1 VAAPALGRATELQRF
16 ENTFNLARVGGAILA
31 FGLGPFFPHL
41 GLAYVVGLGV
51 ALLADAAFA
60 AALIQTGRYRQFP
73 EVSARLVFGVD
84 LVVVA
89 YAILVFAADP
99 NWSTYIIGM
108 LLVIAGGF
116 RLATAG
122 AIVASVTMAAA
133 YVGIA
138 LYRASAFGFTT
149 ELYRLVFTVAIYLLA
164 GFLMSGLVRELATLR
179 AQRERFEHQRAEAD
193 ALRHLDELKS
203 QFLADMSHDFRSP
216 LTVVRGAIEILRSER
231 PGPLNVQQR
240 ELASR
245 AARNAH
251 RLEEFTEDLLEM
263 ARIEHGGVELERVEI
278 DACALL
284 REVVEDHRAFA
295 DAREQRIELD
305 CQSDHMTISVDVGRL
320 RRALSNLIDNAIK
333 FGPEGSPI
341 SVCARRE
348 AEVFSVSVTDR
359 GPGVDRD
366 ERDRI
371 FDKFSRGRRSTT
383 TSGAGLGLSI
393 ARSLVELHGG
403 SIRYED
409 PSEGGATFVV
419 TVPVG
424 IE

>member
-1 VAAPALGRATELQRF
+1 
-16 ENTFNLARVGGAILA
+16 
-31 FGLGPFFPHL
+31 
-41 GLAYVVGLGV
+41 
-51 ALLADAAFA
+51 
-60 AALIQTGRYRQFP
+60 
-73 EVSARLVFGVD
+73 
-84 LVVVA
+84 
-89 YAILVFAADP
+89 
-99 NWSTYIIGM
+99 
-108 LLVIAGGF
+108 
-116 RLATAG
+116 
-122 AIVASVTMAAA
+122 MA
-133 YVGIA
+133 
-138 LYRASAFGFTT
+138 
-149 ELYRLVFTVAIYLLA
+149 
-164 GFLMSGLVRELATLR
+164 GLVRELATLR
-179 AQRERFEHQRAEAD
+179 AQRERFEHQRAEAE

-263 ARIEHGGVELERVEI
+263 ARIEHGGVQLERVEI

-284 REVVEDHRAFA
+284 REVVDDHRAFA

-305 CQSDHMTISVDVGRL
+305 CQNDHMTVSVDVGRL
-320 RRALSNLIDNAIK
+320 RRAFSNLIDNAIK

-348 AEVFSVSVTDR
+348 AQAFRVSVTDR
-359 GPGVDRD
+359 GPGVDSD
-366 ERDRI
+366 ERDLI
-371 FDKFSRGRRSTT
+371 FDKFSRGRRNTT

-409 PSEGGATFVV
+409 ASDGGATFVV

>member
-16 ENTFNLARVGGAILA
+16 EKTFNLARFGGAILG
-31 FGLGPFFPHL
+31 FGLGPFFPNL
-41 GLAYVVGLGV
+41 GPAYVITLGF

-60 AALIQTGRYRQFP
+60 GLLIRTGRYRQSP
-73 EVSARLVFGVD
+73 EACAWIVFGVD

-99 NWSTYIIGM
+99 NWSTYIVGM

-122 AIVASVTMAAA
+122 AVVAAVFMAVA
-133 YVGIA
+133 YLGIA
-138 LYRASAFGFTT
+138 FYRASAFGFTT
-149 ELYRLVFTVAIYLLA
+149 EPYRLVFTVAIYVLA
-164 GFLMSGLVRELATLR
+164 GFLMAGLVRELATLR
-179 AQRERFEHQRAEAD
+179 AQRERFEHQRAEAE

-216 LTVVRGAIEILRSER
+216 LTVVRGAIEILGSER

-240 ELASR
+240 ELTAR

-251 RLEEFTEDLLEM
+251 RLEEFTEDLLET
-263 ARIEHGGVELERVEI
+263 ARIEHGGVELERLEI
-278 DACALL
+278 DGCALL
-284 REVVEDHRAFA
+284 REVVEDHRPFA
-295 DAREQRIELD
+295 DARAQRIELD
-305 CQSDHMTISVDVGRL
+305 CNSDHTTISVDVSRL
-320 RRALSNLIDNAIK
+320 RRAFSNLIDNAIK

-341 SVCARRE
+341 EVCARRE
-348 AEVFSVSVTDR
+348 ADAFWVSVTDR
-359 GPGVDRD
+359 GPGVDRE
-366 ERDRI
+366 ERDHI
-371 FDKFSRGRRSTT
+371 FEKFSRGRRNAA

-409 PSEGGATFVV
+409 ASGGGARFVV
-419 TVPVG
+419 QVPVD

>member
-16 ENTFNLARVGGAILA
+16 ENTFNLARLGGAVLA

-41 GLAYVVGLGV
+41 GIAYVIGLGV
-51 ALLADAAFA
+51 ALVADAAFA
-60 AALIQTGRYRQFP
+60 ATLIRTGRYRQSP
-73 EVSARLVFGVD
+73 EASARIVFGVD

-99 NWSTYIIGM
+99 NWSTYIAGM

-116 RLATAG
+116 RLATFG
-122 AIVASVTMAAA
+122 AIVAALFMAAA
-133 YVGIA
+133 YVAIA
-138 LYRASAFGFTT
+138 LYRESAYGLPT
-149 ELYRLVFTVAIYLLA
+149 EPYRLVFTVAIYLLA
-164 GFLMSGLVRELATLR
+164 GFLMAGLVRELATLR
-179 AQRERFEHQRAEAD
+179 AQRERFEHQRAEAE

-216 LTVVRGAIEILRSER
+216 LTVVRGAIEILGSER
-231 PGPLNVQQR
+231 PGPLNTQQR

-284 REVVEDHRAFA
+284 REVVDDHRPFA
-295 DAREQRIELD
+295 DAREQRLELD
-305 CQSDHMTISVDVGRL
+305 CQSEHMTISVDVGRM
-320 RRALSNLIDNAIK
+320 RRAFSNLIDNAIK

-341 SVCARRE
+341 DVCARRE
-348 AEVFSVSVTDR
+348 AEAFCVSVTDR

-366 ERDRI
+366 ERDHI
-371 FDKFSRGRRSTT
+371 FEKFSRGRRSAT

-409 PSEGGATFVV
+409 ASGGGARFVV
-419 TVPVG
+419 MVPVG

>member
-1 VAAPALGRATELQRF
+1 
-16 ENTFNLARVGGAILA
+16 
-31 FGLGPFFPHL
+31 
-41 GLAYVVGLGV
+41 
-51 ALLADAAFA
+51 
-60 AALIQTGRYRQFP
+60 
-73 EVSARLVFGVD
+73 
-84 LVVVA
+84 
-89 YAILVFAADP
+89 
-99 NWSTYIIGM
+99 
-108 LLVIAGGF
+108 
-116 RLATAG
+116 
-122 AIVASVTMAAA
+122 
-133 YVGIA
+133 
-138 LYRASAFGFTT
+138 
-149 ELYRLVFTVAIYLLA
+149 
-164 GFLMSGLVRELATLR
+164 
-179 AQRERFEHQRAEAD
+179 
-193 ALRHLDELKS
+193 
-203 QFLADMSHDFRSP
+203 MSHDFRSP

>member
-16 ENTFNLARVGGAILA
+16 ENTLNLARVGGAILA

-41 GLAYVVGLGV
+41 GLAHVIALGI
-51 ALLADAAFA
+51 ALLADAGFA
-60 AALIQTGRYRQFP
+60 AALIRTGRYRQFP
-73 EVSARLVFGVD
+73 EVSARLVFAVD

-116 RLATAG
+116 RLASAG
-122 AIVASVTMAAA
+122 AIAGAVVMAAA

-138 LYRASAFGFTT
+138 LYRASTFGFTT

-164 GFLMSGLVRELATLR
+164 GFLMAGLVRELATLR
-179 AQRERFEHQRAEAD
+179 AQRERFEHQRAEAE

-263 ARIEHGGVELERVEI
+263 ARIEHGGVQLERVEI

-305 CQSDHMTISVDVGRL
+305 CQNDQMTVSVDVGRL
-320 RRALSNLIDNAIK
+320 RRAFSNLIDNAIK

-348 AEVFSVSVTDR
+348 SDAFRVSVTDR

-366 ERDRI
+366 ERDLI
-371 FDKFSRGRRSTT
+371 FDKFSRGRRNTT

-409 PSEGGATFVV
+409 ASDGGATFVV